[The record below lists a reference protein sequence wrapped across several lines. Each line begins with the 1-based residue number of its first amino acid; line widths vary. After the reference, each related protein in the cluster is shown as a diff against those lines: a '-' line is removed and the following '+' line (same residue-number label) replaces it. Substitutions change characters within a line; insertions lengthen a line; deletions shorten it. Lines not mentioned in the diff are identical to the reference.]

1 MIMKTCTKP
10 IACMLVA
17 ALGALTAE
25 TTVAD
30 CAAEATVADVR
41 EAYARGQ
48 QREQAGDARG
58 ALGAYVSAQQYTCDI
73 NPVDADAARRAAR
86 LALPLAAAAK
96 ARGDHAGAFE
106 ILEMGGHFA
115 AADGAL
121 LAWIAAQPDDLALY
135 ARARQ
140 HFSYRALPAFQE
152 NEELRLS
159 LLGAYKVDPRHL
171 ALVKAMPV
179 RGVERALAD
188 EAAAFD
194 EQYLNGYQELIRSRP
209 ENTTDIAALQQF
221 TVHAQAFH
229 ARHGRDALRE
239 SLQALQRAQ
248 AWEREADPKVAA
260 GLGKYRV
267 ERAASRAALLT
278 EKFAD
283 TPALLERALDYLAH
297 GTGDTAARE
306 SALVRVRQQA
316 EALGDGAA
324 AKQSF
329 QLAIEFYG
337 IARAD
342 AKADRLQAQRQ
353 VLAQQQMQPSIAAM
367 QRDATALM
375 AQFADP
381 QKVAE
386 MKRQA
391 LEAQR
396 ALQGSLMAR

>member
-1 MIMKTCTKP
+1 MIMKTYTKQ

-17 ALGALTAE
+17 VLGALSAE
-25 TTVAD
+25 TTMAD

-106 ILEMGGHFA
+106 VLEMGGHFA

-188 EAAAFD
+188 EATAFD
-194 EQYLNGYQELIRSRP
+194 EQYLAGYQELIRSRP

-221 TVHAQAFH
+221 TVRAQAFH
-229 ARHGRDALRE
+229 ARLGRDALGE

-278 EKFAD
+278 GRFAD

-306 SALVRVRQQA
+306 PALLRVRQQA

-329 QLAIEFYG
+329 QLAIEYYG